1 MIKFLDKERLSESR
15 EKIYVKLGE
24 TDERPMILGLL
35 FSLAIIISHKKG
47 FRLNRML
54 LFSLNATFWMFHAS
68 I

>member
-1 MIKFLDKERLSESR
+1 MYVYCEPSFDERL
-15 EKIYVKLGE
+15 
-24 TDERPMILGLL
+24 MILGLL
-35 FSLAIIISHKKG
+35 FLLGIVIPNKRG